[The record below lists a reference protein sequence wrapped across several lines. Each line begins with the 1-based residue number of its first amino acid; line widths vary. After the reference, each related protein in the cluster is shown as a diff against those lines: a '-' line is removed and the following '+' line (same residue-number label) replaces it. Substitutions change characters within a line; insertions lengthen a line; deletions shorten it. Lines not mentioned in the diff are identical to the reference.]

1 MTPKIRK
8 SLAMA
13 LAIALALF
21 GAACSDDGGDGGG
34 GDAAKGPSEGG
45 SWTILHYSMADT
57 DLEPYMMVDVG
68 EMGEVG
74 SGENLNIVALVDRFD
89 GLSEEPVLGIDN
101 WVGAKTLHIGDGEVE
116 ILEEADS
123 LNMGDP
129 ATLTK
134 FLGDGIK
141 NYPADNYSLIISD
154 HGGAWPG
161 LGPDEGGGGYDL
173 LTLAELSGA
182 LEAGLAAGGIETLGL
197 LGFDACL
204 MGTYEVASAMAPFA
218 ERMVASEELEPGHGW
233 DYTSLQSIHDRE
245 GATPDELGIKLVD
258 TFKSH
263 AEDNGTE
270 AAVTL
275 SLIDLTKMPAL
286 DEAVAAFGT
295 ALGAS
300 GQTVAP
306 VVGRELSDTLGF
318 GKSPDPTQDKWSTD
332 LGLLASNVG
341 EDTPDV
347 AGPAEAVVQAVD
359 DAVVHSING
368 PSTEG
373 ASGLAIYFPP
383 QPELID
389 PEYANVSSAGP
400 WNAFLASYFGFG
412 SAIPAEEAPQATSEG
427 GAAETFFDEDGLNV
441 VGTFNTASLENI
453 TDVVIDYAL
462 VEEDGSLTYIGQ
474 EPAAM
479 NEDGS
484 GQALGIYDLTV
495 LKMTDGEDEAYA
507 YVSLTVEEGD
517 EVATIDVPMA
527 YYAEGDQEGE
537 TYQDVLLSL
546 TFDVESGDIISE
558 TYYAYQEEAESY
570 GELSADPEGIIVPE
584 VLNIAEDG
592 TETWV
597 PTSDV
602 GLFADLPNIQY
613 EFEPLEPG
621 TQLQV
626 DLTVF
631 DFGGNFDSVGA
642 RVEVPA
648 E

>member
-1 MTPKIRK
+1 MKRTVRTPV
-8 SLAMA
+8 A
-13 LAIALALF
+13 LLLALALVLM
-21 GAACSDDGGDGGG
+21 GTACSDDGGGGG
-34 GDAAKGPSEGG
+34 GDENAGPSEGG

-57 DLEPYMMVDVG
+57 DLEPYMLADIE
-68 EMGEVG
+68 EMGQVG
-74 SGENLNIVALVDRFD
+74 SGEDLTIVALVDRLD
-89 GLSEEPVLGIDN
+89 GLSEDPVLGIDN

-116 ILEEADS
+116 ILEEADN
-123 LNMGDP
+123 LNMGDS

-134 FLGDGIK
+134 FLTDGIT

-154 HGGAWPG
+154 HGAAWPG
-161 LGPDEGGGGYDL
+161 LGPDEGGGGYDVL
-173 LTLAELSGA
+173 DLTELTGA
-182 LEAGLAAGGIETLGL
+182 LEAGLAAGGIEKLGL

-204 MGTYEVASAMAPFA
+204 MATYEVASAMAPFA
-218 ERMVASEELEPGHGW
+218 DRMVASEELEPGHGW
-233 DYTSLQSIHDRE
+233 DYTSLQSIHDRQ
-245 GATPDELGIKLVD
+245 GATPDELGEVLVD
-258 TFKSH
+258 SFKSH
-263 AEDNGTE
+263 AEDHGTE

-275 SLIDLTKMPAL
+275 SLVDLTKMPAL
-286 DEAVAAFGT
+286 DDAVANFGS
-295 ALGAS
+295 ALASSGA
-300 GQTVAP
+300 VAP
-306 VVGRELSDTLGF
+306 IVGRELSDNLGF

-332 LGLLASNVG
+332 LGLLASAVG
-341 EDTPDV
+341 EDAPDV
-347 AGPAEAVVQAVD
+347 SGQADALVQAVD
-359 DAVVHSING
+359 DAVVHNITG
-368 PSTEG
+368 PATEG

-389 PEYANVSSAGP
+389 PAYATVSSAGP

-412 SAIPAEEAPQATSEG
+412 AAIPAEQAPQATSEG
-427 GAAETFFDEDGLNV
+427 GAAETFFDEDGLNI

-453 TDVVIDYAL
+453 TDVVIDYGL
-462 VEEDGSLTYIGQ
+462 VEDDGSITYIGQ

-479 NEDGS
+479 SEDGS

-517 EVATIDVPMA
+517 EIATIDVPMA

-546 TFDVESGDIISE
+546 TFDVESGDIIDE

-570 GELSADPEGIIVPE
+570 GELTADPEGIIVPE

-613 EFEPLEPG
+613 EFEPLETG

-626 DLTVF
+626 ELSVF

-642 RVEVPA
+642 RVEVP
-648 E
+648 

>member
-1 MTPKIRK
+1 MNRK
-8 SLAMA
+8 PRRILA
-13 LAIALALF
+13 LATALALSLM
-21 GAACSDDGGDGGG
+21 GTACSDDDGGG
-34 GDAAKGPSEGG
+34 GGDENATPSEGG
-45 SWTILHYSMADT
+45 TWTILHYSMADT
-57 DLEPYMMVDVG
+57 DLEPFMMTDVG

-101 WVGAKTLHIGDGEVE
+101 WVGAKLLHVGNGEAE
-116 ILEEADS
+116 ILEESDN

-154 HGGAWPG
+154 HGAAWPG
-161 LGPDEGGGGYDL
+161 LGPDEGGEEYDL

-182 LEAGLAAGGIETLGL
+182 LQAGLAAGGIEKLGL
-197 LGFDACL
+197 LGLDACL
-204 MGTYEVASAMAPFA
+204 MATYEVASAMAPFA

-245 GATPDELGIKLVD
+245 GATPDELGRTLVD
-258 TFKSH
+258 SFKAH
-263 AEDNGTE
+263 AEDEGTE
-270 AAVTL
+270 SSITL
-275 SLIDLTKMPAL
+275 SLIDLTKMPAV
-286 DEAVAAFGT
+286 DAAVAAFGA
-295 ALGAS
+295 ALS
-300 GQTVAP
+300 ERGQAVAP
-306 VVGRELSDTLGF
+306 VVGRELSDNLGF
-318 GKSPDPTQDKWSTD
+318 GKSPDPTQDKYSTD
-332 LGLLASNVG
+332 LGLLASAIGV
-341 EDTPDV
+341 EALDV
-347 AGPAEAVVQAVD
+347 SDQA
-359 DAVVHSING
+359 DAVVKAVNDAVIHDVEG
-368 PSTEG
+368 AATEG

-389 PEYANVSSAGP
+389 PEYASVSSAAP
-400 WNAFLASYFGFG
+400 WNAFLGSYFGAG
-412 SAIPAEEAPQATSEG
+412 QAIPVEEVPQATSAE
-427 GAAETFFDEDGLNV
+427 GAAEVFFDEDGLNIG
-441 VGTFNTASLENI
+441 GTFNTASLENI
-453 TDVVIDYAL
+453 TDVVIDYGL
-462 VEEDGSLTYIGQ
+462 VEDDGSITYIGQ

-479 NEDGS
+479 SEDGS

-507 YVSLTVEEGD
+507 YVALTVEEGD
-517 EVATIDVPMA
+517 EVATIEVPMA

-546 TFDVESGDIISE
+546 TFEVESGDIIDE

-570 GELSADPEGIIVPE
+570 GELTADPEGIIVPE

-613 EFEPLEPG
+613 EFEPLEAG

-626 DLTVF
+626 ELSVF

>member
-1 MTPKIRK
+1 MTTKFRRP
-8 SLAMA
+8 
-13 LAIALALF
+13 LALLIAF
-21 GAACSDDGGDGGG
+21 ALVVMGTACSDDGGGG
-34 GDAAKGPSEGG
+34 GDEENAGPSEGG

-57 DLEPYMMVDVG
+57 DLEPFMIADVA

-89 GLSEEPVLGIDN
+89 GLSEDPVLGIDN
-101 WVGAKTLHIGDGEVE
+101 WVGAKTIHIGDGEVE
-116 ILEEADS
+116 ILQEADN

-129 ATLTK
+129 ATLTQ
-134 FLGDGIK
+134 FLTEGIK

-154 HGGAWPG
+154 HGAAWPG
-161 LGPDEGGGGYDL
+161 LGPDEGGGGYDVL
-173 LTLAELSGA
+173 NLAELTGA
-182 LEAGLAAGGIETLGL
+182 LEAGLAAGGIEKLGL

-204 MGTYEVASAMAPFA
+204 MATYEVASAMAPFA
-218 ERMVASEELEPGHGW
+218 DRMVASEELEPGHGW

-245 GATPDELGIKLVD
+245 GATPDELGETLVD
-258 TFKSH
+258 SFMSH

-270 AAVTL
+270 AAITL
-275 SLIDLTKMPAL
+275 SLIDLTKMAAL
-286 DEAVAAFGT
+286 DEAVAAFGS
-295 ALGAS
+295 ALGES

-332 LGLLASNVG
+332 LGLLAANVG
-341 EDTPDV
+341 EDAPDV
-347 AGPAEAVVQAVD
+347 AGPAEAVVAAVD
-359 DAVVHSING
+359 EVVLHSVNG
-368 PSTEG
+368 PATEG

-389 PEYANVSSAGP
+389 PEYAGVSSAGP

-412 SAIPAEEAPQATSEG
+412 SAIPAEQVPQATSEG
-427 GAAETFFDEDGLNV
+427 GAAETFFDEDGLNI

-453 TDVVIDYAL
+453 TDVVIDYGL
-462 VEEDGSLTYIGQ
+462 VEDDGSITYIGQ

-479 NEDGS
+479 SEDGS
-484 GQALGIYDLTV
+484 GQAIGIYDLTV

-507 YVSLTVEEGD
+507 YVALTVEEGD

-546 TFDVESGDIISE
+546 TFDVESGDIIDE

-570 GELSADPEGIIVPE
+570 GELTADPEGIIVPE

-613 EFEPLEPG
+613 EFEPLEAG

-626 DLTVF
+626 ELSVF
-631 DFGGNFDSVGA
+631 DFGGNFDAVGA